1 MIIEPYQ
8 PGFAAVIRG
17 VDLRERLSDATVAE
31 IQAALDRF
39 AVVVVPNQALSDE
52 EQVAFCER
60 FGQIERN
67 AGTPRTRLA
76 DDRIYDVSNFDK
88 AEQIF
93 SRDDEQFLLSLSN
106 QLWHTDN
113 SFKAVPARYSML
125 SCRQTPSTGG
135 ETEFADMRGAYDG
148 LPLPTQAMLDGLV
161 AEHAFIHSRRVL
173 GFDRPLP
180 RIEAM
185 EPAHH
190 PIVHVHAGSGRKS
203 LYLASHASHIMGWPV
218 PEGRL
223 LLFDLIEHA
232 TQPKFVYTHSWQISD
247 LVIWDNRCTMHRGR
261 RYPSNER
268 RDLRQT
274 RTRDDN
280 SSLTIDEAQFALA
293 SSSTN

>member
-1 MIIEPYQ
+1 MIVESYQ
-8 PGFAAVIRG
+8 STFGATIRD
-17 VDLRERLSDATVAE
+17 VKVRERLSAATISE
-31 IQAALDRF
+31 IRAAIDRF
-39 AVVVVPNQALSDE
+39 GVVVIPNQDLSNE
-52 EQVAFCER
+52 VQVAFCEQ
-60 FGQIERN
+60 FGSLETSTQSARARI
-67 AGTPRTRLA
+67 A
-76 DDRIYDVSNFDK
+76 DDRIYDVSNIDETE
-88 AEQIF
+88 AIY

-125 SCRQTPSTGG
+125 SCRETPSTGG

-148 LPLPTQAMLDGLV
+148 LPQPMQAMLDGLV

-180 RIEAM
+180 RVEAM
-185 EPAHH
+185 PPAHH
-190 PIVHVHAGSGRKS
+190 PIVHTHAGSGRKS

-232 TQPKFVYTHSWQISD
+232 TQPRFVYQHSWRELD

-261 RYPSNER
+261 RYPSDER

-280 SSLTIDEAQFALA
+280 SSLTIDL
-293 SSSTN
+293 